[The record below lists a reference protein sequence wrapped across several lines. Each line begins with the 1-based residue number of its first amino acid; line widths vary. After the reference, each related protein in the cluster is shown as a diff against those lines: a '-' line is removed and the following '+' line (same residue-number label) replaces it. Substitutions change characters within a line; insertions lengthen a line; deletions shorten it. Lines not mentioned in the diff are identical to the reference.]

1 MRGLIIMPKSG
12 KNTIILGAGITG
24 LAAGYKSG
32 FPVFE
37 AQERPGGICASYYMK
52 AGENLRFDRPPED
65 KEAYRF
71 EIGGGHWIFGQDLTA
86 LDFIRSLVEVKSY
99 ARKSSVYFHDRRL
112 FVPYPIQQNLK
123 YLGPV
128 LSEKVLLELRSRK
141 DEPATTLKKWL
152 NNSFGETL
160 CKIFFYPFHELYTA
174 GLYDKIQ
181 PQDQKKTPLKTSS
194 SLSSCA
200 KVGYNAT
207 FVYPKKGLDS
217 FIRALSRNCDI
228 RYNKKVINIDLSRRL
243 ICFADGSSQ
252 SYERI
257 VSTLPLVKMLE
268 LTGLKTKFKAD
279 PYTSVLELNIGAVR
293 GKKCP
298 TDHWVYVPYSKSGFF
313 RVGFYNN
320 VEKSFLPRSF
330 RRSDNRV
337 GIYVERSF
345 NPRLRPSFSQIR
357 AYKAAVITEL
367 KSWGFIS
374 GVEVIDTNW
383 IEVAYTWTWKGS
395 LWRQE
400 ALRLL
405 KEQNITQIG
414 RYGKWKFQGIA
425 ESIKEGLEII
435 D

>member
-1 MRGLIIMPKSG
+1 MRGLIIMPESR

-37 AQERPGGICASYYMK
+37 AQESPGGICASYYMK
-52 AGENLRFDRPPED
+52 AGEYLRFDRPPED

-86 LDFIRSLVEVKSY
+86 LDFIRSLGELKSY
-99 ARKSSVYFHDRRL
+99 TRKSSVYFHDQRL

-123 YLGPV
+123 YLRPG

-152 NNSFGETL
+152 NNSFGDTL
-160 CKIFFYPFHELYTA
+160 CKIFFNPFHELYTA
-174 GLYDKIQ
+174 GLYDRIQ

-194 SLSSCA
+194 SLSSSA

-217 FIRALSRNCDI
+217 FIRALARNCDI
-228 RYNKKVINIDLSRRL
+228 RYNKKVIRIDLMQQL
-243 ICFADGSSQ
+243 IYFADGSSQ

-257 VSTLPLVKMLE
+257 VSTLPLVKMVE
-268 LTGLKTKFKAD
+268 LTGLETRSKAD

-298 TDHWVYVPYSKSGFF
+298 TDHWIYVPYSKSGFF
-313 RVGFYNN
+313 RVGFYSN
-320 VEKSFLPRSF
+320 VDRSFLPRSI

-345 NPRLRPSFSQIR
+345 RPIFKPSPSQIR
-357 AYKAAVITEL
+357 AYKIAVIKEL
-367 KSWGFIS
+367 KWWGFIS
-374 GVEVIDTNW
+374 SVEASDTNW
-383 IEVAYTWTWKGS
+383 IDVAYTWSWKGS
-395 LWRQE
+395 LWRKE

-405 KEQNITQIG
+405 EEQNITQIG

-425 ESIKEGLEII
+425 ESIKEGLSI
-435 D
+435 